1 MKKQANKTFLLLRKI
16 KQQLHQV
23 YQKLLAHLA
32 KERVI
37 EETGK
42 LRYIKDPIFI
52 VAMPGCLCELSLCL
66 SFLTNDQA
74 VVVINN
80 GLSNWELGW
89 LKEHLPNL
97 QILQFSPYIL
107 DHAIILDFLL
117 HSLENPFGIL
127 DYDCFVYELELI
139 PQLQNLQKDELLSA
153 LFCQTDN
160 DLGLQSPETFIAWL
174 NPKLIKEIQ
183 KKYSVT
189 SAGAYYSSLSEKVK
203 NALKRIGIDEE
214 NPIEKYK
221 GYFDTT
227 RLWVCLGYSEGYKV
241 RFVKSLNT
249 RESDGV
255 FHVGAGTS
263 HSSLKRFWSRRGTY
277 FWRRALETCPDEELK
292 AYYYGKYGK
301 MTTADILDEVPEIKK
316 QLGDVYFE
324 NVEKIVSQWQE
335 L

>member
-1 MKKQANKTFLLLRKI
+1 M
-16 KQQLHQV
+16 
-23 YQKLLAHLA
+23 YQKLLAHIA
-32 KERVI
+32 KKRVN
-37 EETGK
+37 EETRK
-42 LRYIKDPIFI
+42 VRHIKNPLFI
-52 VAMPGCLCELSLCL
+52 VAMPGCLCELSLCI

-74 VVVINN
+74 IVIINN
-80 GLSNWELGW
+80 GLSNWELSW
-89 LKEHLPNL
+89 LKERLPNL
-97 QILQFSPYIL
+97 QVIQFSPYIL

-127 DYDCFVYELELI
+127 DYDCFVYEPELI

-160 DLGLQSPETFIAWL
+160 DLGLQSPETFVAWL
-174 NPKLIKEIQ
+174 NPRPIREIQ

-189 SAGAYYSSLSEKVK
+189 SAGTYYLPLSEKVK
-203 NALKRIGIDEE
+203 NALQKIGIDEE

-221 GYFDTT
+221 GYLDTT

-249 RESDGV
+249 READGV

-263 HSSLKRFWSRRGTY
+263 NSILKRYWSRHGTY
-277 FWRRALETCPDEELK
+277 FWRRTLETCPDEALK
-292 AYYYGKYGK
+292 AHYYSQYGK
-301 MTTADILDEVPEIKK
+301 MTTTDIINKVPEIKN

-324 NVEKIVSQWQE
+324 NVEKIVIQWQK